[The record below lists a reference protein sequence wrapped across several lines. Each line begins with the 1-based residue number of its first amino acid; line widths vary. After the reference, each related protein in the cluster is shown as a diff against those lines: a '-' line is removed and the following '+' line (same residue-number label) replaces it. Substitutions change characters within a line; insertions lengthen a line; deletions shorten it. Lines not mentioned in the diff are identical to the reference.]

1 MISVDK
7 FHGALLG
14 LAVGDALG
22 APLQGLKAGHIK
34 DAFNTVRGYVDPEL
48 AFPNKP
54 YRYRVPGIYTDNT
67 QQALCLAESL
77 VRCYGFQVED
87 FSRTLLKLWQA
98 DPEIHAGAFRGIN
111 AHFKKVMDKLAAGID
126 LKKIGEPDAGVNAAS
141 RVAPIG
147 LYFCEDR
154 EELIKAS
161 IDQALL
167 TNKDPRA
174 LALSAAV
181 AFAVGRSASEWE
193 SFKLGERVDDL
204 VEFGAE
210 SEKIIQD
217 QYIAWL
223 PPMVFDFF
231 GLFYRSIEPF
241 RHWQGME
248 QELVLRQIVNLA
260 NQAFPRE
267 KINSPGQDFS
277 LAAGVTALFLGMVS
291 KDFESGVITAINLGR
306 ESDSLGAIVGAILG
320 ARFGEESIPRQ
331 WRAGLKN
338 HDQIA
343 LRAEA
348 LFQKDF
354 SGLKLKNLKDMEL
367 ELTRFEIQEREKFV
381 QKMIKRGEFDPEAAA
396 KKHESKRREEEK
408 AKLAAAAKPKRKSKK
423 DTRRREKAPWRNWQE

>member
-1 MISVDK
+1 MTSVDK
-7 FHGALLG
+7 FRGAMLG

-34 DAFNTVRGYVDPEL
+34 DVFNTVRGYVDPEP

-54 YRYRVPGIYTDNT
+54 YRYRVPGVYTDNT

-87 FSRTLLKLWQA
+87 FARTLLRLWQA
-98 DPEIHAGAFRGIN
+98 DPELHSGAFRGIN
-111 AHFKKVMDKLAAGID
+111 ANFKKVMDRLAADID
-126 LKKIGEPDAGVNAAS
+126 LKKIGEPDAGVNAGSHA
-141 RVAPIG
+141 APVG

-161 IDQALL
+161 LDQALL
-167 TNKDPRA
+167 TQKDPRG

-181 AFAVGRSASEWE
+181 AFATGRGVIEWG
-193 SFKLGERVDDL
+193 SFKREERVDDL
-204 VEFGAE
+204 VDFAAE

-231 GLFYRSIEPF
+231 GLFYRSVEPF

-248 QELVLRQIVNLA
+248 QELVFRQIINLA

-277 LAAGVTALFLGMVS
+277 LAAGVTALFLGTVS
-291 KDFESGVITAINLGR
+291 KDFESGVTTAVNLGR
-306 ESDSLGAIVGAILG
+306 ETDSLGAMVGAMLG
-320 ARFGEESIPRQ
+320 ARFGEESIPRE

-338 HDQIA
+338 NEQVA

-348 LFQKDF
+348 LFQKDS

-367 ELTRFEIQEREKFV
+367 ELTRFEILEREKFI

-396 KKHESKRREEEK
+396 RKQEAKRREEEK
-408 AKLAAAAKPKRKSKK
+408 AKLAAKPRGKSKK
-423 DTRRREKAPWRNWQE
+423 DKRRREKTPWRNWQD